1 MILLVGGKGVDH
13 AESLVEVYS
22 GLVGFIVAVVFLGAD
37 RPWAYFYV
45 QFIFMGALMVI
56 QNT

>member
-1 MILLVGGKGVDH
+1 MVGGRGVDH

-22 GLVGFIVAVVFLGAD
+22 GLVGFIVGVVFLGAD
-37 RPWAYFYV
+37 RPWADFYV